1 MPLLPIID
9 DGENSMQYA
18 IRRILI
24 NIPVLFAVT
33 IIIYAMINLAP
44 GDPLDFFTNEDLG
57 ITRESLAHLE
67 EQFGLNDPL
76 PVRYVKWLGQAVQGN
91 LGYRFKNGDPVAEV
105 LGLRLKN
112 TLILMGAALFI
123 GISVGVSLGI
133 FVGLRQYSFWDF
145 SVTTLSFVGIAMPA
159 FIAGIFGLYIFSV
172 KLGWFPSGGM
182 RTVGEEKSLG
192 DLLYHLVLPAGTL
205 AILYIASFMRYQR
218 FSILEVK
225 QADFMRTAR
234 AKGLKPRV
242 ITWRHTMRNAIL
254 PVVTIIGL
262 SIPNLVAGAL
272 FIESIYSWPGMG
284 SLFVDAIAA
293 RDYPMVMGVMLVSA
307 IVVLTANLATDLTYA
322 VVDPRIRL
330 D

>member
-1 MPLLPIID
+1 MPLLPNID

-145 SVTTLSFVGIAMPA
+145 SLTTLSFVGIAMPA

-182 RTVGEEKSLG
+182 RTVGEEQSLG

>member
-1 MPLLPIID
+1 
-9 DGENSMQYA
+9 MQYA

-33 IIIYAMINLAP
+33 IIIYALITLAP

-57 ITRESLAHLE
+57 VTRESLAHLE
-67 EQFGLNDPL
+67 EQFGLNDPI
-76 PVRYVKWLGQAVQGN
+76 PVRYVKWLGQALQGN

-105 LGLRLKN
+105 LVVRLQR
-112 TLILMGAALFI
+112 TFILMGTALLI
-123 GISVGVSLGI
+123 GIVLGVSLGVFI
-133 FVGLRQYSFWDF
+133 GLRQYSFWDF
-145 SVTTLSFVGIAMPA
+145 SLTTLSFVGISMPA

-182 RTVGEEKSLG
+182 RTVGEPQTLG

-205 AILYIASFMRYQR
+205 AIFYTASFMRYQR
-218 FSILEVK
+218 FAILEVK
-225 QADFMRTAR
+225 QADYMRTAR
-234 AKGLKPRV
+234 AKGLKARV
-242 ITWRHTMRNAIL
+242 ITWRHAMRNAIL

-262 SIPNLVAGAL
+262 SIPSLVAGAL

-307 IVVLTANLATDLTYA
+307 IVVLAANLVTDLTYA
-322 VVDPRIRL
+322 VADPRIRL
-330 D
+330 E

>member
-1 MPLLPIID
+1 MPLLSNIA

-33 IIIYAMINLAP
+33 IIIYTMINLAP

-145 SVTTLSFVGIAMPA
+145 SLTTLSFVGIAMPA

-182 RTVGEEKSLG
+182 RTVGEEQSLG

-330 D
+330 E